1 MNLMNDHEVDLN
13 LLFSLTTRPPL
24 YMRSGNYIWTDDH
37 VGRQMPKLRLDPNI
51 DSARLKHSTID
62 NQADWIT
69 NLVGNPNGKRLLG
82 IGCGPGL
89 FCERFHSA
97 GFSVRGMDF
106 NTHSIAY
113 ARKSAETGELSIEYV
128 YGDYVH
134 MQAKNEFDVITLI
147 NRDFS
152 ALTVSERD
160 LLLRAAR
167 RRGRLRLDGDR
178 LDRHSVTRH
187 YLTMRQLMISDGS
200 SKNGEAQRP

>member
-1 MNLMNDHEVDLN
+1 V
-13 LLFSLTTRPPL
+13 
-24 YMRSGNYIWTDDH
+24 RS
-37 VGRQMPKLRLDPNI
+37 
-51 DSARLKHSTID
+51 
-62 NQADWIT
+62 
-69 NLVGNPNGKRLLG
+69 
-82 IGCGPGL
+82 
-89 FCERFHSA
+89 

-160 LLLRAAR
+160 LLLRAVYDGLRPGGLFVFDVMSSDYFPHLTETNLFQVSQGDGFWASGPHLVLEQQCLFSQER
-167 RRGRLRLDGDR
+167 VQLEKYTVVETDGTVRDFNNWLTYYTESEIDQILHTAGFEIVVSNPFLSDEQHGDPDMNRGFVAVKR
-178 LDRHSVTRH
+178 
-187 YLTMRQLMISDGS
+187 
-200 SKNGEAQRP
+200 